1 MNLISLMHQCNI
13 FNIIEKQFF
22 NCFRGAITA
31 TNQNYF
37 WWRAINRTKVKI
49 IFIFSYDCKR
59 IFFAKIPNDEIGL
72 FIQILEFSMSRIWI
86 NFFQPFYKFRRKVG
100 VKEKFQSNYHSSNF
114 SISQIGEAGKNI
126 FTSKFREIVQDLLSG
141 HSRSKVLQNIVN
153 SYTKPSD
160 TRFTKSFSRLNSYNL
175 TIIDFFHSS
184 GVMHFSKMSSENSN
198 GIFTNK
204 SKEKQNETKLIFFTS
219 NPQSSLQFVQHLCRC
234 LLDLV
239 HRIGESHCR
248 HQKQFLELRQLR
260 IFLTIH
266 RRKVCF
272 QIHLDLI

>member
-1 MNLISLMHQCNI
+1 MNLISLMHQYNI

-31 TNQNYF
+31 ANQNYF

-114 SISQIGEAGKNI
+114 SISEIGEAGKNI
-126 FTSKFREIVQDLLSG
+126 FTSKFREIV
-141 HSRSKVLQNIVN
+141 
-153 SYTKPSD
+153 
-160 TRFTKSFSRLNSYNL
+160 
-175 TIIDFFHSS
+175 
-184 GVMHFSKMSSENSN
+184 
-198 GIFTNK
+198 
-204 SKEKQNETKLIFFTS
+204 
-219 NPQSSLQFVQHLCRC
+219 
-234 LLDLV
+234 
-239 HRIGESHCR
+239 
-248 HQKQFLELRQLR
+248 
-260 IFLTIH
+260 
-266 RRKVCF
+266 
-272 QIHLDLI
+272 